1 MNRDQDAVPVGPEA
15 VEQDRPSLAA
25 AAADGAAVAG
35 ECSPGESA
43 PLTVEGPADRP
54 VAAGDTGA
62 VALDAREASA
72 ASAPRS
78 SDEGAPVEPEARSA
92 PAAVAQPASEAGSAG
107 MAGEAGEVE
116 SGTPGEAAVAQPEA
130 DTPPTVP
137 EEQDEGAPAPS
148 LEAGFDLDHVKR
160 VLETA
165 LLVAEEPMSVT
176 QLRRLFDDALGAEPL
191 RRVLERLQS
200 DWVGRGVELTL
211 VAGGWRYRARPEMQ
225 VFLDRLRPE
234 KPPRYSRAVMETLA
248 IIAYRQPVTR
258 GDIEAIRGVT
268 VSGQLV
274 KTLEQRGWVE
284 AVGHREVPGRPAIY
298 ATTRQFLD
306 DLNLTSLRD
315 LPPLEELGTLI
326 EGGATAPLP
335 HEGAV
340 AIGSD
345 GAPPAERDAALADNG
360 VDHDAPPSAGI
371 DAGEDMSARAGDGSA
386 DERTAPGASTLP
398 AGAWPSHDVEPEGET
413 RVVAAEAAAGRPEQ
427 GGAATTTGEAPA
439 VASDPDGVDPS
450 VPDRSAV
457 MPPAPAIAPPSD
469 GVDASA
475 VQPQA
480 ASPGVE
486 PAAPSSLS
494 PERSRAVPG
503 SVDEA

>member
-1 MNRDQDAVPVGPEA
+1 MNREQDSVPVGPEA
-15 VEQDRPSLAA
+15 VEQDRRSLAA
-25 AAADGAAVAG
+25 AGADGAAVAG
-35 ECSPGESA
+35 EVSPGESA
-43 PLTVEGPADRP
+43 APTAEGATDRLVLP
-54 VAAGDTGA
+54 GGAGA
-62 VALDAREASA
+62 VAPDDREANV
-72 ASAPRS
+72 ASTPRS
-78 SDEGAPVEPEARSA
+78 PDEGAPVEPDAPSA
-92 PAAVAQPASEAGSAG
+92 PTAAGQPASEAGSPG
-107 MAGEAGEVE
+107 VTGEAGEVE
-116 SGTPGEAAVAQPEA
+116 SGTAGEASVGQPEA
-130 DTPPTVP
+130 DMSPAVP
-137 EEQDEGAPAPS
+137 EEPDEGGPALA
-148 LEAGFDLDHVKR
+148 LEAGFDLEHVKR

-200 DWVGRGVELTL
+200 DWAGRGVELTL

-298 ATTRQFLD
+298 ATTRQFLE

-326 EGGATAPLP
+326 EGGATVPLP
-335 HEGAV
+335 LEGAI
-340 AIGSD
+340 APGSE
-345 GAPPAERDAALADNG
+345 GSPQTERDAASADG
-360 VDHDAPPSAGI
+360 VDHDVSPSAGI
-371 DAGEDMSARAGDGSA
+371 DAGEDASVPAGDGSA
-386 DERTAPGASTLP
+386 DDRKTPGALTPP
-398 AGAWPSHDVEPEGET
+398 AGAWPSRGVEPEGET
-413 RVVAAEAAAGRPEQ
+413 RVDTEAAAAGRPVH
-427 GGAATTTGEAPA
+427 GEEAVTIGEPPA
-439 VASDPDGVDPS
+439 VATDPDGVIPS
-450 VPDRSAV
+450 ARDRSAG
-457 MPPAPAIAPPSD
+457 MPPAPAVATAAD

-475 VQPQA
+475 VRNQA
-480 ASPGVE
+480 AASGEE
-486 PAAPSSLS
+486 PAAPSALS
-494 PERSRAVPG
+494 PERSRAGPG
-503 SVDEA
+503 IVDEA